1 MSFASRLSHN
11 VLRLAK
17 LGKHRLGGCGIG
29 APLLQPSQR
38 FKHGF
43 FIGRTLFAFG
53 LIGLLESLHVA
64 LHRRSMLHSCSSSFA
79 ADTTARLLATAWN
92 FEPSIAT
99 PIDRQGA
106 APGHRTLPTP
116 GTPP

>member
-64 LHRRSMLHSCSSSFA
+64 LHRRSMLH
-79 ADTTARLLATAWN
+79 
-92 FEPSIAT
+92 T
-99 PIDRQGA
+99 PAVPLQSQACQDPDQPRR
-106 APGHRTLPTP
+106 HRSP
-116 GTPP
+116 